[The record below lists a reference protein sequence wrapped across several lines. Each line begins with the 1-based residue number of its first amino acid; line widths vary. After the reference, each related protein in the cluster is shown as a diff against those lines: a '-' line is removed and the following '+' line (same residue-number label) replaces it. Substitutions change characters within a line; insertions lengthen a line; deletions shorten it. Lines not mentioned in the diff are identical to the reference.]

1 MKYLITGLGNPG
13 EQYAHTRHNIGFDI
27 LDALAEA
34 SNISFQDRRY
44 GFISEF
50 RHKSRTFHL
59 LKPTTYV
66 NLSGH
71 AVHYYLKKFK
81 IPESNLLVIAD
92 DLALPFG
99 KLRLKPSGGDSGHN
113 GLNHIITIL
122 GTKNFAR
129 LRFGIG
135 NDFPKGYQVEHVLGH
150 WSGDEKSA
158 LPEKIDL
165 ACEIIKSFGTIGIE
179 FTMNQFNKN

>member
-27 LDALAEA
+27 LDALARA
-34 SNISFQDRRY
+34 SNISFMDKRY
-44 GFISEF
+44 GYITEF
-50 RHKSRTFHL
+50 RYKSRTFHL
-59 LKPTTYV
+59 LKPSTYV

-71 AVHYYLKKFK
+71 AVNYYLKKFK
-81 IPESNLLVIAD
+81 IPIENLLVVAD

-99 KLRLKPSGGDSGHN
+99 KLRLRPSGGDSGHN
-113 GLNHIITIL
+113 GLSHIIDIL

-135 NDFPKGYQVEHVLGH
+135 NDFPKGYQVEHVLGK
-150 WSGDEKSA
+150 WSDDELQL
-158 LPEKIDL
+158 LPERIDL
-165 ACEIIKSFGTIGIE
+165 ACEIIKSFGTIGLQY
-179 FTMNQFNKN
+179 TMNRYNKN